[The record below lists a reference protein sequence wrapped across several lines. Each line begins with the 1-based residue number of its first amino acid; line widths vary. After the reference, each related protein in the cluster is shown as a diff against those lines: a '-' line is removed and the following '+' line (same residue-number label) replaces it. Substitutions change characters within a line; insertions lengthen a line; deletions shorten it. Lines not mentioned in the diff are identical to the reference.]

1 MNGTS
6 PGAIMDTC
14 IGAGSVAGIDADTRV
29 TLREATALILR
40 PPDHLQFGTIPGQSL
55 VLPLP
60 ERASPAQVMLVFRE
74 ARRPVTC
81 SFLVTRLGHCGIA
94 PAHARGILAELQRT
108 GLLTVLPQPLPV
120 HVTGPGAPSSTLVQA
135 LMRRGIAAE
144 PIVPGSAAFGRLTP
158 AGLVVLAGQLFP
170 PPDVT
175 YRLMERGVTH
185 LPCAVVDGRVIV
197 GPVVNPGV
205 TPCLSCA
212 DIAYQEL
219 DADWR
224 MVRAQ
229 SCTSVPATSAVS
241 NELAATVVTGVV
253 HEMLSAGRPFPTE
266 LPPEALSRRMFD
278 PRTLSLESWTP
289 MADPD
294 CPACAGARQARGLT
308 QV

>member
-6 PGAIMDTC
+6 PGPSWTPAS
-14 IGAGSVAGIDADTRV
+14 ALAVSPAS
-29 TLREATALILR
+29 ATPGYAAR
-40 PPDHLQFGTIPGQSL
+40 SRRPDPPPPDHLQFGTIPGQSL

-224 MVRAQ
+224 MVTQAHQRTGHQRGVQWRRPWSPGGARD
-229 SCTSVPATSAVS
+229 AV
-241 NELAATVVTGVV
+241 G
-253 HEMLSAGRPFPTE
+253 GRPFPTE
-266 LPPEALSRRMFD
+266 LPPGV
-278 PRTLSLESWTP
+278 ESSDVRSENTEP
-289 MADPD
+289 ES
-294 CPACAGARQARGLT
+294 
-308 QV
+308 